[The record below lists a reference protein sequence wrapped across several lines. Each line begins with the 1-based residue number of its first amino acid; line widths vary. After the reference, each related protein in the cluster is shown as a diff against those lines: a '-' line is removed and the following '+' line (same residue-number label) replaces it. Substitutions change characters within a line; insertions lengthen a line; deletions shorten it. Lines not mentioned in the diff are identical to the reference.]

1 MQKLPTPALLPALA
15 IALLASGCARS
26 EGLLW
31 YSASLDGNLDGCT
44 CVSQPRA
51 GLVKR
56 AAFLRTAP
64 DRARALLV
72 DAGDLFG
79 ARSDDRLAAELLET
93 YDELGY
99 DAIAVG
105 DQELS
110 LGGEWLLAHTGRF
123 PLVAHNLSSRP
134 DLTPP
139 PPLSDRPLLVEKPWG
154 RVAVVALLD
163 PSVLERYPPAILDSI
178 RIASPEA
185 VARRQLARLSAEP
198 ATLRVLLFH
207 GPGEAAERLAA
218 AVAGFDV
225 VVVGHD
231 RGLHEPRRIRGA
243 MLVSPGEEG
252 NRVGMLEL
260 TIAQTVAGW
269 PRVARSANS
278 FRLFSYE
285 SDPDDPLVRQRIEDY
300 RGAPRAPTE
309 TDAGTP

>member
-1 MQKLPTPALLPALA
+1 M
-15 IALLASGCARS
+15 
-26 EGLLW
+26 
-31 YSASLDGNLDGCT
+31 
-44 CVSQPRA
+44 
-51 GLVKR
+51 
-56 AAFLRTAP
+56 
-64 DRARALLV
+64 
-72 DAGDLFG
+72 
-79 ARSDDRLAAELLET
+79 
-93 YDELGY
+93 
-99 DAIAVG
+99 
-105 DQELS
+105 
-110 LGGEWLLAHTGRF
+110 
-123 PLVAHNLSSRP
+123 
-134 DLTPP
+134 
-139 PPLSDRPLLVEKPWG
+139 
-154 RVAVVALLD
+154 ALLD

-207 GPGEAAERLAA
+207 GPWEAAERLAA
-218 AVAGFDV
+218 AVTGFDV

-260 TIAQTVAGW
+260 TIAQTVAGR

-300 RGAPRAPTE
+300 RGALRARTE